1 MCAHVRLTAVVA
13 SLSVATFP
21 AIAFAQASIFESGPY
36 IASLSA
42 HDVMVRVETEGTE
55 ALTLTVEPGAHK
67 GSDDSPKSGV
77 HSLVATGLDPKTTY
91 HYTVTTSRGGKEL
104 GSFTTAPADDDKA
117 DVRFVLY
124 GDDRGG
130 VATHEMVAKRVADEP
145 IDFLVNTG
153 DLVADGRIGSQWEAF
168 FDIEDKLLR
177 DHCMFTAVGNHELIQ
192 ENGAS
197 YLRYFGTPE
206 QQQKHWFFTTF
217 RWGFIRFFVLNGEA
231 SFLAE
236 DRSWL
241 ERELSKAD
249 TEANLLWRVVLIHS
263 GPFSSGLHGDN
274 DKLHGAEVPKLLREH
289 HVDLLLEGHDHIY
302 ERGASDGLRYVVSGG
317 AGAPLYPIKHLRS
330 SARKVESAYH
340 YVVFQLGPDTGK
352 LIAKRL
358 DGSII
363 EEVGFTKRN
372 LWNDDG
378 PTIAPASTKP
388 QTTTT
393 PLGAN
398 APPDDEGEHPPEKPA
413 GRGAYV
419 VVGLVVA
426 AAGSLWYTRRKRPKP
441 VPKKKKRR
449 AEADS
454 EEAS

>member
-1 MCAHVRLTAVVA
+1 MCAHVRSAVLA
-13 SLSVATFP
+13 SLLVATN
-21 AIAFAQASIFESGPY
+21 ASAQASIFESGPY

-42 HDVMVRVETEGTE
+42 HDAMVRVETEGAET
-55 ALTLTVEPGAHK
+55 LTLTVEPGAHK
-67 GSDDSPKSGV
+67 ATDDAPKSGV

-104 GSFTTAPADDDKA
+104 GSFTTAPADDDKG
-117 DVRFVLY
+117 DIRFALF

-217 RWGFIRFFVLNGEA
+217 RWGFVRFFVLNGEA

-236 DRSWL
+236 DRTWL

-249 TEANLLWRVVLIHS
+249 GEPNLQWRVVLIHS

-274 DKLHGAEVPKLLREH
+274 DKLHGAEVPKLLRDH
-289 HVDLLLEGHDHIY
+289 HVDLVLEGHDHIY

-330 SARKVESAYH
+330 RARKVESVYH

-352 LIAKRL
+352 LTAKRL

-363 EEVGFTKRN
+363 EEMGFTKRN

-378 PTIAPASTKP
+378 PTIAPASTRAA
-388 QTTTT
+388 TTT

-398 APPDDEGEHPPEKPA
+398 VPADDEGDHAPEKPT

-426 AAGSLWYTRRKRPKP
+426 AAGSLWYSRRKRPKP
-441 VPKKKKRR
+441 APKKKKQLK
-449 AEADS
+449 ADS
-454 EEAS
+454 